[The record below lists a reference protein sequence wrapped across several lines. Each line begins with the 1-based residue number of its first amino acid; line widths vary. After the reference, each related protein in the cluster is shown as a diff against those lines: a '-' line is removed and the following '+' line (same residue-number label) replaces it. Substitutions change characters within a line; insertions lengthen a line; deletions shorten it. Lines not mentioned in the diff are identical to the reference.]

1 MTKIILRNWLL
12 LERVLRNP
20 NWYESASAYC
30 WSWFEFLFVMWAWL
44 MLSTWRDKVA
54 MDSSSRSSW
63 ASIFSSSWHSID
75 GAMSGLFDLVLFIS
89 NSISLIELLL
99 MAVTVAVTGCEWL
112 WLSLWLD
119 VTGCDCR
126 CGCGCDCDW
135 MWLTVAVWWEYVTH
149 YYRRNGASVEW
160 SFERFSASEHGRDWP
175 VKVMFIFRL
184 CKFFSIHIYI

>member
-1 MTKIILRNWLL
+1 MKTKIILRNWLL

-20 NWYESASAYC
+20 NWYEFASAYC
-30 WSWFEFLFVMWAWL
+30 WSCLEFLFVMWAWL
-44 MLSTWRDKVA
+44 IVSTWRDKVA

-63 ASIFSSSWHSID
+63 ASIFSSRWHSID

-99 MAVTVAVTGCEWL
+99 MDVTVAVTGCDCSCGCDWVWL
-112 WLSLWLD
+112 WLT
-119 VTGCDCR
+119 VA
-126 CGCGCDCDW
+126 GCDCDW

-160 SFERFSASEHGRDWP
+160 CFERFSASEHGRDWP

-184 CKFFSIHIYI
+184 CKFFSIHMYI